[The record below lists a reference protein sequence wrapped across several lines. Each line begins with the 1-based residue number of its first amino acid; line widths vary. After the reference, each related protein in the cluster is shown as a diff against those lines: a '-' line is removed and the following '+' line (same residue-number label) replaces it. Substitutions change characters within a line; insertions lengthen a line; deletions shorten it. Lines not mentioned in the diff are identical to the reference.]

1 MPGRY
6 DCVLF
11 DLDGTLSDSIDL
23 ILAAYRHTMLVHLGH
38 ELPDERWLKGIG
50 IPLEIQLA
58 EFARTPEE
66 ATAMRATYAEY
77 YIERH
82 DEQST
87 MFPGAIEAVTALLSQ
102 GISIGLVTSKSRVGV
117 NRTLRLHQ
125 LEDFFDGI
133 VSADDTAKGKP
144 APDPVLS
151 ALDQLNQ
158 PPERAAFVG
167 DSPHDLQAG
176 RAAGVATIAVNWGP
190 YPREDLEACQPTEW
204 LQHPDDIATLGR
216 EETEE

>member
-1 MPGRY
+1 MTRRY
-6 DCVLF
+6 DCILF
-11 DLDGTLSDSIDL
+11 DLDGTLSDSIEL
-23 ILAAYRHTMLVHLGH
+23 ILAAYRHTMQVHLGH
-38 ELPDERWLKGIG
+38 ELPDERWLRGVG
-50 IPLEIQLA
+50 IPLETQLA

-82 DEQST
+82 DAQIT
-87 MFPGAIEAVTALLSQ
+87 MFPGAIEGVTALLSQ

-117 NRTLRLHQ
+117 QRTLRLHK
-125 LEDFFDGI
+125 LEDFFDVI

-144 APDPVLS
+144 APDPVLF

-158 PPERAAFVG
+158 APERAAFVG

-176 RAAGVATIAVNWGP
+176 RAAGVATVAVSWGP
-190 YPREDLEACQPTEW
+190 YPREDLKACHPTEW
-204 LQHPDDIATLGR
+204 LQHPNDIAGLGG
-216 EETEE
+216 EEAEG